1 MTIDANELMR
11 MKKDIERKKS
21 ERDKLIGKRDSL
33 LETLK
38 DNGYISIEV
47 AEEALDDMAVM
58 IEEQEKELNKDVKGL
73 MTKYAGLL

>member
-1 MTIDANELMR
+1 MTIDANELMQ
-11 MKKDIERKKS
+11 MKKNIERKKS

-38 DNGYISIEV
+38 NNGYISIEV
-47 AEEALDDMAVM
+47 AENALDDMAVL
-58 IEEQEKELNKDVKGL
+58 IEEQEKELDKDVKGL

>member
-1 MTIDANELMR
+1 MTIDANELLK
-11 MKKDIERKKS
+11 MKKNIERKKS

-38 DNGYISIEV
+38 NNGYISIED
-47 AEEALDDMAVM
+47 AETALDDMAVM
-58 IEEQEKELNKDVKGL
+58 IEEQEKELDKDVKGL

>member
-1 MTIDANELMR
+1 MVDANELMQ
-11 MKKDIERKKS
+11 MKKNIERKKS

-38 DNGYISIEV
+38 DNGYVSLEA

-58 IEEQEKELNKDVKGL
+58 IEEHEKELDKDVKGL

>member
-1 MTIDANELMR
+1 MVDANELMQ
-11 MKKDIERKKS
+11 MKKNIERKKS

-38 DNGYISIEV
+38 NNGYISIEV
-47 AEEALDDMAVM
+47 AENALDDMAVM
-58 IEEQEKELNKDVKGL
+58 IEEQEKELDKDVKGL

>member
-1 MTIDANELMR
+1 MVDANELMQ
-11 MKKDIERKKS
+11 MKKNIERKKS

-38 DNGYISIEV
+38 NNGYISIEV
-47 AEEALDDMAVM
+47 AEMALDDMAVM
-58 IEEQEKELNKDVKGL
+58 IEEQEKELDKDVKGL

>member
-1 MTIDANELMR
+1 MVDANELMR

-38 DNGYISIEV
+38 SNGYVSIEV

-58 IEEQEKELNKDVKGL
+58 IEEQEKELDKDVKGL

>member
-1 MTIDANELMR
+1 MTIDANELLR

-21 ERDKLIGKRDSL
+21 ERDKLIGKRDGL

-38 DNGYISIEV
+38 DNGYVSIEV
-47 AEEALDDMAVM
+47 AEEALDDMAVL
-58 IEEQEKELNKDVKGL
+58 IEEQEKELDKDVKGL

>member
-1 MTIDANELMR
+1 MVDANELMR
-11 MKKDIERKKS
+11 MKKDIEKKKS

-38 DNGYISIEV
+38 SNGYVSVEV
-47 AEEALDDMAVM
+47 AETALDDMAVI
-58 IEEQEKELNKDVKGL
+58 IEEQEKELDKDVKGL

>member
-1 MTIDANELMR
+1 MTIDANELMQ
-11 MKKDIERKKS
+11 MKKNIERKKS

-38 DNGYISIEV
+38 NNGYVSIEV
-47 AEEALDDMAVM
+47 AENALDDMAVM
-58 IEEQEKELNKDVKGL
+58 IEEQEKELDKDVKGL